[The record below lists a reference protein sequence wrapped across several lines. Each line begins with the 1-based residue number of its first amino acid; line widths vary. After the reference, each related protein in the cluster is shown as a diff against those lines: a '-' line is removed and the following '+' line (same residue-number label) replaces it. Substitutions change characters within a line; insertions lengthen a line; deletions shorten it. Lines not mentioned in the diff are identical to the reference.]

1 MAQTTAA
8 AGTLRV
14 AASTGEAAPAT
25 RSTSRVQFEL
35 VSPERLILSTEVEM
49 VVVPGTEGNFGVLP
63 GHAPLISSIRPGTI
77 DVYEGQTITRRIFVV
92 SGIAEVTPER
102 CTVLADEALPPDEL
116 DRGAIEAELQTV
128 QGNLP
133 SLREQVARATGAER
147 DNLLIELRR
156 LERQQNVLQA
166 ELHALSA

>member
-1 MAQTTAA
+1 MA
-8 AGTLRV
+8 
-14 AASTGEAAPAT
+14 E
-25 RSTSRVQFEL
+25 RVQFEL
-35 VSPERLILSTEVEM
+35 VTPERLLLSEMVEM

-102 CTVLADEALPPDEL
+102 CTVLADEALSPDEL
-116 DRGAIEAELQTV
+116 DRGSIEAELQTI

-133 SLREQVARATGAER
+133 SLRDQIARATGTER
-147 DNLLIELRR
+147 ETLLIELHR

-166 ELHALSA
+166 ELQGLGEMTR

>member
-1 MAQTTAA
+1 MA
-8 AGTLRV
+8 
-14 AASTGEAAPAT
+14 E
-25 RSTSRVQFEL
+25 RVQFEL
-35 VSPERLILSTEVEM
+35 VTPERLLLSEMVEM

-102 CTVLADEALPPDEL
+102 CTVLADEALSPDEL

-133 SLREQVARATGAER
+133 SLRDQIARATGTEGET
-147 DNLLIELRR
+147 LLIELRR

-166 ELHALSA
+166 ELQALGEMTR